1 MANSPRRAK
10 KRGST
15 SPPRSTSRGDR
26 SDRGEVIRV
35 GCVAHAQ
42 CEPKDKS
49 RKKSHA
55 EFGRVRAFAE
65 RAARGWRQDTC
76 ASSSTPMPRPSAP
89 ARRLWAALFLLS
101 SPAVVSA
108 RPFLHTA
115 LRRSEPSKEAELA
128 TPPTRIALW
137 FTAKP
142 QLPFSRIL
150 LIGPAGAVS
159 LDRLVA
165 DTGNGLYARITSA
178 VGPGRYTVQWQA
190 GSADGHPI
198 RGEFGFVVLADPSL
212 PATVA
217 SDPVAVE
224 PPPLQSGTLDR
235 SEYRTARWI
244 EFVALLTVLGALGFR
259 HGVLPPLAARGVP
272 TADAADRARRL
283 GQSALVLYTI
293 AALVRLYTVSR
304 AMNGPASALAP
315 STLLPLITRS
325 MWGLGWLA
333 GVVGAILL
341 FLGWTISRKSVTVG
355 TPLALTGALGMVLSP
370 AMSGHATGSEHFVI
384 SVTLD
389 MLHVA
394 AAGVW
399 AGGLLIVLFAGIPAM
414 RRLTDGNPDAA
425 TSALVNSFHPI
436 ALFCAPLVVAAG
448 LGTGWL
454 RLGGLDALLGTEYGR
469 ILVWKVMLVLVVIS
483 LGAYN
488 AMRAR
493 RRLGTPAGTRSFRFS
508 AAAEILFAAA
518 VLAVTAAL
526 VVTPVPNQPPTP

>member
-1 MANSPRRAK
+1 
-10 KRGST
+10 
-15 SPPRSTSRGDR
+15 
-26 SDRGEVIRV
+26 
-35 GCVAHAQ
+35 
-42 CEPKDKS
+42 
-49 RKKSHA
+49 
-55 EFGRVRAFAE
+55 
-65 RAARGWRQDTC
+65 
-76 ASSSTPMPRPSAP
+76 MPRPSASL
-89 ARRLWAALFLLS
+89 RRWWVAVLLLS
-101 SPAVVSA
+101 LPAVVGA
-108 RPFLHTA
+108 RFHTA
-115 LRRSEPSKEAELA
+115 LRRSEPGKEAQLVMA
-128 TPPTRIALW
+128 PTRVALW

-142 QLPFSRIL
+142 QLPFSRIRL
-150 LIGPAGAVS
+150 RGPAGDIP

-165 DTGNGLYARITSA
+165 DTGNGFYAGILSPLPA
-178 VGPGRYTVQWQA
+178 GRYTVEWQA

-198 RGEFGFVVLADPSL
+198 RGTFTFRVLGVTSAG
-212 PATVA
+212 ATAA
-217 SDPVAVE
+217 SDPSTPA
-224 PPPLQSGTLDR
+224 PPSQTATLDHA
-235 SEYRTARWI
+235 EYRTARWI

-293 AALVRLYTVSR
+293 GALVRLYTESR
-304 AMNGPASALAP
+304 AMNGPELALAP
-315 STLLPLITRS
+315 GALLPVVMRTT
-325 MWGLGWLA
+325 WGLGWLA
-333 GVVGAILL
+333 GVVGAFLL
-341 FLGWTISRKSVTVG
+341 FLGWMISRKSVTIG

-370 AMSGHATGSEHFVI
+370 AMSGHATGSEHFVV

-399 AGGLLIVLFAGIPAM
+399 AGGLLMVLFAGIPAM

-448 LGTGWL
+448 LASSWL
-454 RLGGLDALLGTEYGR
+454 RLGGIDAILGTEYGR
-469 ILVWKVMLVLVVIS
+469 VLLWKVALVLVLIS

-493 RRLGTPAGTRSFRFS
+493 RQLGTPAGTRHFRFS
-508 AAAEILFAAA
+508 AFTEIVVAAL

-526 VVTPVPNQPPTP
+526 VVTPVPTESLTP